1 MNNAA
6 ESAELKAACFD
17 LARTAKWAQRPI
29 DSEEIT
35 ELAGKFESV
44 AISRVYEPLNIDVT
58 LVARAVRYITQAH
71 GMPTGDDTGWFDEM
85 LRALIEVARPNSGL
99 DERGKEFLNDMLDG
113 IQEQLE

>member
-44 AISRVYEPLNIDVT
+44 AVSRVYEPLNIDVT
-58 LVARAVRYITQAH
+58 LPGSWNADGRRYRVVR
-71 GMPTGDDTGWFDEM
+71 
-85 LRALIEVARPNSGL
+85 
-99 DERGKEFLNDMLDG
+99 
-113 IQEQLE
+113 